1 MKKLILYVILLC
13 TINIGKA
20 QQAFESTI
28 SFKKVN
34 VPAVQ
39 MEANSVKKI
48 TEKSVMDNLER
59 RIGKSKSEKDFSLFK
74 GVRVPEIGPDIYD
87 IYVMVDKLKANKEK
101 SLITMMVS
109 MGNENFISN
118 ITNPEV
124 FANAKR
130 YVEGMLPWVASGDLE
145 RQIKDQEEEVKKSE
159 KKYNNSIDDGNDLQ
173 KRKANIE
180 RDIEQNKNDQATKK
194 NELEKQRQ
202 ILEALKMK
210 KN

>member
-1 MKKLILYVILLC
+1 MKKLLLSTLLLC
-13 TINIGKA
+13 SICVIKA
-20 QQAFESTI
+20 QQAFESST
-28 SFKKVN
+28 SFKKAN
-34 VPAVQ
+34 VPSIQ
-39 MEANSVKKI
+39 IEANSVEKI
-48 TEKSVMDNLER
+48 SKKSVMDNLER
-59 RIGKSKSEKDFSLFK
+59 RIGKSKDEKGFSVFK
-74 GVRVPEIGPDIYD
+74 GVRVPEIGPDVYD

-101 SLITMMVS
+101 SIITMMVS
-109 MGNENFISN
+109 MGNENFVSN
-118 ITNPEV
+118 LTNPEV
-124 FANAKR
+124 FNNAKR

-145 RQIKDQEEEVKKSE
+145 RQIKDQEDEIKKAE

-210 KN
+210 RN